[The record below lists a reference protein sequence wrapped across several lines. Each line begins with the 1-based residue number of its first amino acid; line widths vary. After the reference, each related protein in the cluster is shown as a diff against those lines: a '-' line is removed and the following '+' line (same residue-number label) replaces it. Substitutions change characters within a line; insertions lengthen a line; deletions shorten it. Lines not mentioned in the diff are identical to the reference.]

1 MSFLFRW
8 MPGILLG
15 AGLTGCSVG
24 PDYQKAT
31 VETPPAYTEKGQQF
45 GQWKEAVPQDALAK
59 GKWWELYGDN
69 QLNAL
74 EERASANN
82 QSLKAAVARVDQA
95 RSIARVARSQFLPTL
110 DLNGGGSEFR
120 QSANRPVA
128 NGTRT
133 DFTSSDTQLHL
144 DMGYELDIWG
154 RVRRSVEAAKAD
166 VQVSVADFETVRL
179 TLHADVAQ
187 NYFSV
192 RSADAELVILRDTL
206 ELRKKALDL
215 IRVRLKGGIS
225 NDLEVAQSE
234 TLVANAESELA
245 AVQKRRAEL
254 AHALAVLLGATPES
268 FQLAENPLN
277 GLPPVIPVGLPSDL
291 LERRPDVSEAERT
304 MAAANARIG
313 VAKAAFFPVVKLT
326 GSAGFESV
334 DLGSLFDWP
343 SRLWSIGPSL
353 SLPIFEGGRNE
364 ANLNRAEAVYLETV
378 AKYRGQVL
386 QAFREVEDGLSGLH
400 YLSNQSE
407 ALARAVDSS
416 QRAFTLSN
424 RRYTDGLVSY
434 LDVVDAQRT
443 ALENQRA
450 AVQNLAQRYITH
462 VLLIKAL
469 GGGWQR
475 DAAPNI

>member
-1 MSFLFRW
+1 
-8 MPGILLG
+8 
-15 AGLTGCSVG
+15 
-24 PDYQKAT
+24 
-31 VETPPAYTEKGQQF
+31 
-45 GQWKEAVPQDALAK
+45 
-59 GKWWELYGDN
+59 
-69 QLNAL
+69 
-74 EERASANN
+74 
-82 QSLKAAVARVDQA
+82 
-95 RSIARVARSQFLPTL
+95 
-110 DLNGGGSEFR
+110 
-120 QSANRPVA
+120 
-128 NGTRT
+128 
-133 DFTSSDTQLHL
+133 
-144 DMGYELDIWG
+144 
-154 RVRRSVEAAKAD
+154 
-166 VQVSVADFETVRL
+166 
-179 TLHADVAQ
+179 
-187 NYFSV
+187 
-192 RSADAELVILRDTL
+192 
-206 ELRKKALDL
+206 
-215 IRVRLKGGIS
+215 
-225 NDLEVAQSE
+225 
-234 TLVANAESELA
+234 
-245 AVQKRRAEL
+245 
-254 AHALAVLLGATPES
+254 
-268 FQLAENPLN
+268 
-277 GLPPVIPVGLPSDL
+277 
-291 LERRPDVSEAERT
+291 